1 MINIKYFVHG
11 TTTDNLE
18 KKASGWLPGE
28 LSEKGI
34 RQAKALAKIKKE
46 EHFDVVFCSDLK
58 RAVDS
63 AKIDF
68 NGRDIEIIKDSRL
81 RECNYGDYNGL
92 DSKLAHYPSHIY
104 ERFPNGESMIDVEA
118 RMKSFVDFLK
128 SNYNN
133 KKIAIVAHKAPQLA
147 LEVIT
152 NNKSWEEALASDWR
166 LTGAW
171 QPGWEYI
178 IKENEKNI
186 ENN

>member
-1 MINIKYFVHG
+1 MVNIKYFVHG

-34 RQAKALAKIKKE
+34 GQAKALAEIIKD

-63 AKIDF
+63 AHIDF
-68 NGRDIEIIKDSRL
+68 YGRNINIIKDARL

-104 ERFPNGESMIDVEA
+104 QRFPNGESMIDVEK
-118 RMKSFVDFLK
+118 RIKSFVEFLRA
-128 SNYNN
+128 NYDN
-133 KKIAIVAHKAPQLA
+133 KKVAIVAHKAPQLA

-152 NNKSWEEALASDWR
+152 NNKTWEEALANDWR

-171 QPGWEYI
+171 QPGWDYV
-178 IKENEKNI
+178 IKENEKEI
-186 ENN
+186 E